1 MSDKAR
7 EGSSVFMKHI
17 VVDLEMNEISKKYRE
32 KKVFCKMEIIEIGA
46 VLLDENY
53 TEIGY
58 FKTLVK
64 PQFNE
69 VIEPLYARIT
79 GITTEMVENAPFF
92 EDGLKMFL
100 SWCNSVNDD
109 IQIYQWSDSDLMQI
123 RKEMS
128 LKDVA
133 VSPRDAGLLEE
144 WNDFQKE
151 YGDKLMIHRQ
161 VSLKNAIMYAGLDFE
176 GKEHDA
182 LCDARNTGTLLR
194 IIRDPELCK
203 DALDKVIEIMTPK
216 TLSATL
222 GDLFDFNEL
231 FEAFA

>member
-1 MSDKAR
+1 
-7 EGSSVFMKHI
+7 MKHI
-17 VVDLEMNEISKKYRE
+17 VVDLEMNEISRKYRE
-32 KKVFCKMEIIEIGA
+32 VKALCKMEIIEIGA

-53 TEIGY
+53 TEIGH

-69 VIEPLYARIT
+69 EIEPLFERIT
-79 GITTEMVENAPFF
+79 GITTKMVENAPVF

-100 SWCNSVNDD
+100 SWCQSVNDD
-109 IQIYQWSDSDLMQI
+109 IQLYQWSDSDLIQLT
-123 RKEMS
+123 KEMS
-128 LKDVA
+128 LKEV
-133 VSPRDAGLLEE
+133 VLSEKEQRLLMG

-151 YGDKLMIHRQ
+151 YGDKLMLQRQ

-222 GDLFDFNEL
+222 GDLFDFGEL
-231 FEAFA
+231 FEALA

>member
-1 MSDKAR
+1 
-7 EGSSVFMKHI
+7 
-17 VVDLEMNEISKKYRE
+17 
-32 KKVFCKMEIIEIGA
+32 MEIIEIGA

-53 TEIGY
+53 TEIGA
-58 FKTLVK
+58 FKTLIK

-69 VIEPLYARIT
+69 MIEPLYTRIT

-92 EDGLKMFL
+92 EEGLKMFL

-109 IQIYQWSDSDLMQI
+109 IQIYQWSDSDLLQI
-123 RKEMS
+123 RKEMG

-133 VSPRDAGLLEE
+133 VSAGDARLLGE

-151 YGDKLMIHRQ
+151 YGDKLMLHRQ

-176 GKEHDA
+176 GREHDV

-194 IIRDPELCK
+194 IIRDPELCR

-222 GDLFDFNEL
+222 GDLFNFNEL
-231 FEAFA
+231 FEALA

>member
-1 MSDKAR
+1 
-7 EGSSVFMKHI
+7 MKHI
-17 VVDLEMNEISKKYRE
+17 VVDLEMNEISRKYRE
-32 KKVFCKMEIIEIGA
+32 KKAFCKMEIIEIGA

-53 TEIGY
+53 AEIGA
-58 FKTLVK
+58 FKTLIK

-69 VIEPLYARIT
+69 MIEPLYTRIT

-92 EDGLKMFL
+92 EEGLKMFL

-109 IQIYQWSDSDLMQI
+109 IQIYQWSDSDLLQI

-128 LKDVA
+128 LKDVEISA
-133 VSPRDAGLLEE
+133 RDARLLGE

-151 YGDKLMIHRQ
+151 YGDKLMLHRQ

-176 GKEHDA
+176 GREHDA

-194 IIRDPELCK
+194 IIRDPELCR
-203 DALDKVIEIMTPK
+203 DVLDKVIEIMTPK

-222 GDLFDFNEL
+222 GDLFDFSEL

>member
-1 MSDKAR
+1 
-7 EGSSVFMKHI
+7 MKHI
-17 VVDLEMNEISKKYRE
+17 VVDLEMNEISRKYRE
-32 KKVFCKMEIIEIGA
+32 VKALCKMEIIEIGA

-53 TEIGY
+53 TEIGH

-69 VIEPLYARIT
+69 EIEPLFERIT
-79 GITTEMVENAPFF
+79 GITTKMVENAPVF

-100 SWCNSVNDD
+100 SWCQSVNDD
-109 IQIYQWSDSDLMQI
+109 IQLYQWSDSDLIQLT
-123 RKEMS
+123 KEMC
-128 LKDVA
+128 LKEV
-133 VSPRDAGLLEE
+133 VLSEKEQHLLAD

-151 YGDKLMIHRQ
+151 YGDKLMLHRQ

-222 GDLFDFNEL
+222 GDLFDFGEL
-231 FEAFA
+231 FEALA

>member
-1 MSDKAR
+1 
-7 EGSSVFMKHI
+7 MKHI

-32 KKVFCKMEIIEIGA
+32 AKTLCKMEIIEIGA

-53 TEIGY
+53 TEIGH

-69 VIEPLYARIT
+69 EIEPLFERIT
-79 GITTEMVENAPFF
+79 GITTKMVENAPVF

-100 SWCNSVNDD
+100 SWCQSVNDD
-109 IQIYQWSDSDLMQI
+109 IQLNQWSDSDLIQLT
-123 RKEMS
+123 KEMC
-128 LKDVA
+128 LKEV
-133 VSPRDAGLLEE
+133 VLSEKEQHLLMD

-151 YGDKLMIHRQ
+151 YGDKLMLHRQ

-182 LCDARNTGTLLR
+182 LCDARNTGILLR

-222 GDLFDFNEL
+222 GDLFDFGEL
-231 FEAFA
+231 FEALA

>member
-1 MSDKAR
+1 
-7 EGSSVFMKHI
+7 MKHI

-32 KKVFCKMEIIEIGA
+32 KKAFCKMEIIEIGA
-46 VLLDENY
+46 ILLDENY
-53 TEIGY
+53 TEIGA
-58 FKTLVK
+58 FKTLIR

-69 VIEPLYARIT
+69 MIEPLYTRIT

-92 EDGLKMFL
+92 EEGLKMFL

-109 IQIYQWSDSDLMQI
+109 IQIYQWSDSDLLQI

-128 LKDVA
+128 LKDV
-133 VSPRDAGLLEE
+133 VLHVRDMRLLDE

-151 YGDKLMIHRQ
+151 YGDKLMLHRQ

-176 GKEHDA
+176 GREHDA

-194 IIRDPELCK
+194 IIRDSELCK
-203 DALDKVIEIMTPK
+203 DVLDKVIEIMTPK

-231 FEAFA
+231 FEALA

>member
-1 MSDKAR
+1 
-7 EGSSVFMKHI
+7 MKHI
-17 VVDLEMNEISKKYRE
+17 VVDLEMNEISRKYRE
-32 KKVFCKMEIIEIGA
+32 VKALCKMEIIEIGA

-53 TEIGY
+53 TEIGH

-69 VIEPLYARIT
+69 EIEPLFERIT
-79 GITTEMVENAPFF
+79 GITTKMVENAPVF

-100 SWCNSVNDD
+100 SWCQSVNDD
-109 IQIYQWSDSDLMQI
+109 IQLYQWSDSDLIQLT
-123 RKEMS
+123 KEMS
-128 LKDVA
+128 LKEV
-133 VSPRDAGLLEE
+133 VLSEKEQRLLMG

-151 YGDKLMIHRQ
+151 YGDKLMLQRQ

-182 LCDARNTGTLLR
+182 LCDARNTGILLR

-222 GDLFDFNEL
+222 GDLFDFGEL
-231 FEAFA
+231 FEALA

>member
-1 MSDKAR
+1 
-7 EGSSVFMKHI
+7 MKHI
-17 VVDLEMNEISKKYRE
+17 VVDLEMNEISRKYRE
-32 KKVFCKMEIIEIGA
+32 VKALCKMEIIEIGA

-53 TEIGY
+53 TEIGH

-69 VIEPLYARIT
+69 EIEPLFERIT
-79 GITTEMVENAPFF
+79 GITTKMVENAPVF

-100 SWCNSVNDD
+100 SWCQSVNDD
-109 IQIYQWSDSDLMQI
+109 IQLYQWSDSDLIQLT
-123 RKEMS
+123 KEMS
-128 LKDVA
+128 LKEV
-133 VSPRDAGLLEE
+133 VLSEKEQRLLMD

-151 YGDKLMIHRQ
+151 YGNKLMLQRQ

-222 GDLFDFNEL
+222 GDLFDFGEL
-231 FEAFA
+231 FEALA

>member
-1 MSDKAR
+1 
-7 EGSSVFMKHI
+7 MKHI
-17 VVDLEMNEISKKYRE
+17 VVDLEMNEISRKYCE
-32 KKVFCKMEIIEIGA
+32 AKALCKMEIIEIGA

-53 TEIGY
+53 TEIGH

-69 VIEPLYARIT
+69 EIEPLFERIT
-79 GITTEMVENAPFF
+79 GITTKMVENAPVF

-100 SWCNSVNDD
+100 SWCQSVNDD
-109 IQIYQWSDSDLMQI
+109 IQLYQWSDSDLIQLT
-123 RKEMS
+123 KELS
-128 LKDVA
+128 LKEVIL
-133 VSPRDAGLLEE
+133 SEKEQHLLMD

-151 YGDKLMIHRQ
+151 YGDKLMLHRQ

-222 GDLFDFNEL
+222 GDLFDFGEL
-231 FEAFA
+231 FEALA

>member
-1 MSDKAR
+1 
-7 EGSSVFMKHI
+7 
-17 VVDLEMNEISKKYRE
+17 
-32 KKVFCKMEIIEIGA
+32 MEIIEIGA

-58 FKTLVK
+58 FKTLIK

-69 VIEPLYARIT
+69 VIEPMYEKIT
-79 GITTEMVENAPFF
+79 GITTAMVENAPVF
-92 EDGLKMFL
+92 EEGLKMFL
-100 SWCNSVNDD
+100 SWCQSVSDD
-109 IQIYQWSDSDLMQI
+109 IQLYQWSDSDLLQI
-123 RKEMS
+123 TKELT
-128 LKDVA
+128 LKEVA
-133 VSPRDAGLLEE
+133 LSESEQVLLMD

-151 YGDKLMIHRQ
+151 YGNKLMLHRQ
-161 VSLKNAIMYAGLDFE
+161 VSLKNAIMYAGLDFQ

-222 GDLFDFNEL
+222 GDLFNFNEL
-231 FEAFA
+231 LEALA

>member
-1 MSDKAR
+1 
-7 EGSSVFMKHI
+7 MKHI
-17 VVDLEMNEISKKYRE
+17 VVDLEMNEISGKYRE
-32 KKVFCKMEIIEIGA
+32 KKAVCKMEIIEIGA

-53 TEIGY
+53 TEIGH

-69 VIEPLYARIT
+69 EIEPLFERIT
-79 GITTEMVENAPFF
+79 GITTKMVENAPVF

-100 SWCNSVNDD
+100 SWCQSVNDD
-109 IQIYQWSDSDLMQI
+109 IQLYQWSDSDLIQLT
-123 RKEMS
+123 KEMS
-128 LKDVA
+128 LKEV
-133 VSPRDAGLLEE
+133 VLSEKEQRLLMG

-151 YGDKLMIHRQ
+151 YGDKLMLQRQ

-222 GDLFDFNEL
+222 GDLFDFGEL
-231 FEAFA
+231 FEALA

>member
-1 MSDKAR
+1 
-7 EGSSVFMKHI
+7 MKHI
-17 VVDLEMNEISKKYRE
+17 VVDLEMNEISRKHRE
-32 KKVFCKMEIIEIGA
+32 KKAICKMEIIEIGA

-53 TEIGY
+53 TEIGH

-69 VIEPLYARIT
+69 EIEPLFERIT
-79 GITTEMVENAPFF
+79 GITTKMVENAPFF
-92 EDGLKMFL
+92 EEGLKMFL
-100 SWCNSVNDD
+100 SWCNSVNDE
-109 IQIYQWSDSDLMQI
+109 IQIYQWSDSDLLQI
-123 RKEMS
+123 QKEMG

-133 VSPRDAGLLEE
+133 VSARDTHLLVE

-151 YGDKLMIHRQ
+151 YGDKLMLHRQ

-176 GKEHDA
+176 GREHDA
-182 LCDARNTGTLLR
+182 LWDARNTGTLLR

-203 DALDKVIEIMTPK
+203 EALDKVIEIMTPR

-222 GDLFDFNEL
+222 GDLFNFNEL
-231 FEAFA
+231 FEALA

>member
-1 MSDKAR
+1 
-7 EGSSVFMKHI
+7 MKHI
-17 VVDLEMNEISKKYRE
+17 VVDLEMNEISRKYR
-32 KKVFCKMEIIEIGA
+32 KVKALCKMEIIEIGA

-53 TEIGY
+53 TEIGH

-69 VIEPLYARIT
+69 EIEPLFERIT
-79 GITTEMVENAPFF
+79 GITTKMVENAPVF

-100 SWCNSVNDD
+100 SWCQSVNDD
-109 IQIYQWSDSDLMQI
+109 IQLYQWSDSDLIQLT
-123 RKEMS
+123 KEMS
-128 LKDVA
+128 LKEV
-133 VSPRDAGLLEE
+133 VLSEKEQRLLIG

-151 YGDKLMIHRQ
+151 YGDKLMLQRQ

-222 GDLFDFNEL
+222 GDLFDFGEL
-231 FEAFA
+231 FEALA

>member
-1 MSDKAR
+1 
-7 EGSSVFMKHI
+7 MKHI
-17 VVDLEMNEISKKYRE
+17 VVDLEMNEISRKYRE
-32 KKVFCKMEIIEIGA
+32 KKAFCKMEIIEIGA

-53 TEIGY
+53 TEIGA
-58 FKTLVK
+58 FKTLIK

-69 VIEPLYARIT
+69 MIEPLYTRIT

-92 EDGLKMFL
+92 EEGLKMFL

-109 IQIYQWSDSDLMQI
+109 IQIYQWSDSDLLQI
-123 RKEMS
+123 RKEMG

-133 VSPRDAGLLEE
+133 VSAGDARLLGE

-151 YGDKLMIHRQ
+151 YGDKLMLHRQ

-176 GKEHDA
+176 GREHDV

-194 IIRDPELCK
+194 IIRDPELCR

-222 GDLFDFNEL
+222 GDLFNFNEL
-231 FEAFA
+231 FEALA

>member
-1 MSDKAR
+1 
-7 EGSSVFMKHI
+7 MKHI
-17 VVDLEMNEISKKYRE
+17 VVDLEMNEISRKHRE
-32 KKVFCKMEIIEIGA
+32 EKALCKMEIIEIGA

-53 TEIGY
+53 TEIGH
-58 FKTLVK
+58 FKTLIK

-69 VIEPLYARIT
+69 EIEPLYEKIT
-79 GITTEMVENAPFF
+79 GITTKMVENAPVF
-92 EDGLKMFL
+92 EEGLKMFL
-100 SWCNSVNDD
+100 SWCQSVNDD
-109 IQIYQWSDSDLMQI
+109 IQLYQWSDSDLLQI
-123 RKEMS
+123 TKE
-128 LKDVA
+128 LKLKQMILSKA
-133 VSPRDAGLLEE
+133 EQKLLVK

-151 YGDKLMIHRQ
+151 YGDKLMLHRQ

-222 GDLFDFNEL
+222 GDLFNFNEL
-231 FEAFA
+231 FEALA